1 MNSELRLTRNLRII
15 RKARNLSIERMS
27 KYFDISPRELSDLE
41 HGKTNVKLDTLESVC
56 AGINIDITRLFEIN
70 L

>member
-1 MNSELRLTRNLRII
+1 MNARLRLARKLRMI

-27 KYFDISPRELSDLE
+27 EYFDISPRELSDLE
-41 HGKTNVKLDTLESVC
+41 HGKTNVKLDTLELVC
-56 AGINIDITRLFEIN
+56 AGINIDIAELFEIN